1 MTECQKLKRS
11 WRIDNWSHQ
20 MPITLLVMQHRIPSV
35 EHGDGVL
42 QLTTECL
49 PGRKPVNTEARIIQ
63 RAETGVKL
71 LANEHVKRN
80 QLGGLASLPQRRTSP
95 QHLEIIHPWHQIRSS
110 VHRRISITAT
120 PIPTAS
126 RVGKCGAG
134 CSLNLLAL

>member
-1 MTECQKLKRS
+1 
-11 WRIDNWSHQ
+11 

-71 LANEHVKRN
+71 LAN
-80 QLGGLASLPQRRTSP
+80 GDCSA
-95 QHLEIIHPWHQIRSS
+95 
-110 VHRRISITAT
+110 
-120 PIPTAS
+120 AS
-126 RVGKCGAG
+126 RFKKAKLKKCGVG
-134 CSLNLLAL
+134 VLSGRVILARIANSKEKTNFRIFQAASGTGTMTMFFCCGVRFNVVTKEI